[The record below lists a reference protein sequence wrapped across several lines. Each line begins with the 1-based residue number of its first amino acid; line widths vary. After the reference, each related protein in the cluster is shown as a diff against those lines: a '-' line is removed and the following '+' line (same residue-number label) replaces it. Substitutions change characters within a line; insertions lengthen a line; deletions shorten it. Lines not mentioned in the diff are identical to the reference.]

1 MKVKGKVILVTG
13 GGNGMGRELVL
24 RLLEKGSRVIAADIN
39 PAALLETVQMAGERK
54 DSLTAL
60 QVDITSKKAVEQLLG
75 HSVAAWGHVDGVI
88 NNAGIIQPFKKVNDI
103 GFDDIERV
111 FDVNF
116 LGTLY
121 MIKAFLPHLLTR
133 PEAHIVNVSSMG
145 GFMPVAGQ
153 SVYGA
158 SKAAVKILSE
168 GLASELSETAVG
180 VTTAFPGAMF
190 TDIKANSGLGR
201 EAGAGPEG
209 HAENAAMPPSKAA
222 AIIING
228 IEERK
233 TRIFIG
239 RDAKSMNVA
248 YKFMPGV
255 ATKMLYGKMRDKL

>member
-13 GGNGMGRELVL
+13 GGNGLGRALVL
-24 RLLEKGSRVIAADIN
+24 HLLDKGAKVIAADIN
-39 PAALLETVQMAGERK
+39 PAALAETVEMAGDRR

-60 QVDITSKKAVEQLLG
+60 QADITSKDAVEELFE
-75 HSVAAWGHVDGVI
+75 HSVAAWGHVDGII
-88 NNAGIIQPFKKVNDI
+88 NNAGIIQPFRKINDI
-103 GFDDIERV
+103 GFDAIERV

-121 MIKAFLPHLLTR
+121 MIKTFLPHLLMR

-168 GLASELSETAVG
+168 GLASELSETRVG
-180 VTTAFPGAMF
+180 VTTVFPGALY

-201 EAGAGPEG
+201 EAGAGTEG
-209 HAENAAMPPSKAA
+209 HAANSAMPPSKAA
-222 AIIING
+222 AIIIDG
-228 IEERK
+228 IEENK
-233 TRIFIG
+233 LRIFVG
-239 RDAKSMNVA
+239 RDSKSMNVA

-255 ATKMLYGKMRDKL
+255 ATKMIYGKMRDKL